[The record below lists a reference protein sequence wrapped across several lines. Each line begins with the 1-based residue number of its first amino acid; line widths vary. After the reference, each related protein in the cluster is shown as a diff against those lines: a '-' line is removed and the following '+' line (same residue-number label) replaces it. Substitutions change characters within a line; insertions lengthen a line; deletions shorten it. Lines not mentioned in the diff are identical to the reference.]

1 MKSGPADVA
10 RLSIVGLLGVLW
22 LVPVYLL
29 LSNASKSID
38 EYSQARIWLP
48 GNPADLVDN
57 VGTIFTRTSIPEALA
72 STALYALVSP
82 LFAIVIGA
90 GVGFAVIVLRVRHA
104 FAWFF
109 VVFCGTVFPLQMMV
123 IPLFDAYSRL
133 NLFDT
138 HGGMILVYSAISVP
152 FCAFVMRNFFTG
164 IAESVFEAAVVDGAS
179 VWRIFTRIYLPMSAP
194 ALAVLFILQATWIWN
209 DLLLGLILTRSDE
222 TRPVMTALSA
232 LTVPG
237 LSSGA
242 SETVVLTASLI
253 VSVPTFVLFMAF
265 QRMFSKGLAL
275 GQY

>member
-10 RLSIVGLLGVLW
+10 RLSIVGLLGLLW

-57 VGTIFTRTSIPEALA
+57 IGTIFTRTSIPEALA
-72 STALYALVSP
+72 STALYAVVSP

-138 HGGMILVYSAISVP
+138 YGGMILVYSAISVP

>member
-1 MKSGPADVA
+1 MRRRGADAVPLA
-10 RLSIVGLLGVLW
+10 IVGVLGLLW

-38 EYSQARIWLP
+38 EYSQARIWMP
-48 GNPADLVDN
+48 GNPVDLIDN
-57 VGTIFTRTSIPEALA
+57 VITIFTKTSIPEALA

-82 LFAIVIGA
+82 VFAIVIGA
-90 GVGFAVIVLRVRHA
+90 GVGFAVIALRVRHA

-138 HGGMILVYSAISVP
+138 YGGMILVYAAISVP
-152 FCAFVMRNFFTG
+152 FCAFVMRNFFAG
-164 IAESVFEAAVVDGAS
+164 IADSVFEAAVVDGAS
-179 VWRIFTRIYLPMSAP
+179 VWKIFSRIYLPMSGP
-194 ALAVLFILQATWIWN
+194 ALSVLFILQATWIWN
-209 DLLLGLILTRSDE
+209 DLLLGLILTRSDA

-242 SETVVLTASLI
+242 TSTVVLTASLV
-253 VSVPTFVLFMAF
+253 VSVPTIVLFMAF
-265 QRMFSKGLAL
+265 QRVFSKGLAL

>member
-1 MKSGPADVA
+1 MKSGPADVV
-10 RLSIVGLLGVLW
+10 RLTIVGLLGVLW

-138 HGGMILVYSAISVP
+138 YGGMILVYSAISVP

>member
-10 RLSIVGLLGVLW
+10 RLSIVGLLGLLW

-48 GNPADLVDN
+48 GNPADLIDN

-138 HGGMILVYSAISVP
+138 YGGMILVYSAISVP